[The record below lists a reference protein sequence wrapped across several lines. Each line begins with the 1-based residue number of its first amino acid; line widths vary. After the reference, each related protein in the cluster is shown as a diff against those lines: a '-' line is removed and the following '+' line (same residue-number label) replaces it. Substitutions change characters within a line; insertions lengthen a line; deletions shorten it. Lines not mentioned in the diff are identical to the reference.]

1 MSSIKLQLLIVIG
14 FIVGIISTHN
24 KLQNMQPTIKSKNL
38 LLYLLGKI

>member
-24 KLQNMQPTIKSKNL
+24 KLQNTKPTIVSKSLWN
-38 LLYLLGKI
+38 YFLGK